1 VYSDGVTVFEVA
13 HDIGPGLGKA
23 TIAGLVDG
31 VEVDSEFR
39 IHKDSTLEIITER
52 SEAGL
57 AIIRHSTAHLMAMAV
72 KQLFP
77 DAQVTIGPVIDNGF
91 YYDFAYKRA
100 FLPDDLNAIEQRIKE
115 LVEQDHKISRGQ
127 WCRNDAEVFFLDIGE
142 DYKAEIIK
150 SIPENEV
157 ISLYKR
163 TLFV

>member
-1 VYSDGVTVFEVA
+1 MPIVTLPDSSTREYSDGVTVSEVA

-39 IHKDSTLEIITER
+39 IQKDSSLEIITER

-100 FLPDDLNAIEQRIKE
+100 FLPDDLNAIEERMKE
-115 LVEQDHKISRGQ
+115 LVEQDHKISREQ
-127 WCRNDAEVFFLDIGE
+127 WCRNERGARSEGLC
-142 DYKAEIIK
+142 
-150 SIPENEV
+150 
-157 ISLYKR
+157 
-163 TLFV
+163 